1 LRVKSLLLLRHAK
14 SSWKEPGLADHERP
28 LAPRGRRA
36 ARRIAGHLREQGI
49 EPSLVLCSSARRA
62 RETLARIESALG
74 SEVEVRIDDD
84 LYGASA
90 SELLERVRA
99 LPEALPSVMLIGHN
113 PAMASLALGLA
124 ARGNDLAR
132 LERKFPTAAL
142 ATLEFGGSWGEL
154 EDGGAKLVGFVTPK
168 ELR

>member
-14 SSWKEPGLADHERP
+14 SSWKEPSLADHDRP

-36 ARRIAGHLREQGI
+36 ARRIAGHLSEQGI
-49 EPSLVLCSSARRA
+49 EPGLVLCSSARRA

-74 SEVEVRIDDD
+74 SEVDVRIDDD

-90 SELLERVRA
+90 RELMELVRSLPDA
-99 LPEALPSVMLIGHN
+99 LKSVMLIGHN
-113 PAMASLALGLA
+113 PAMAGLAL
-124 ARGNDLAR
+124 DLAGRGSDLGR
-132 LERKFPTAAL
+132 LEQKFPTAAL
-142 ATLEFGGSWGEL
+142 ATLQFAGSWREL
-154 EDGGAKLVGFVTPK
+154 KDGGAELVGFVTPK